1 MTRVTP
7 KSIARYLKTIDRRW
21 FLIWALIYAGFLI
34 LSAFAPDALGV
45 LLLRYS
51 GIALAFVYACQKFPK
66 DHLLKLAL
74 GFTLAADTL
83 LAIDNVSVIGVAVFC
98 FAQFF
103 HFCRLHH
110 TNPYFVPA
118 YFIVVATAFTL
129 SLILGADPMFAVA
142 GVYGLTLLSNVG
154 LAVYWYHKKP
164 SIASAC
170 AMYGF
175 ILFLLCDTCVGASYL
190 SNTAV
195 FPTAL
200 YPFANYF
207 AWAFYYPSQ
216 ILLSN
221 SSKLKETML
230 Q

>member
-1 MTRVTP
+1 MAIKIP
-7 KSIARYLKTIDRRW
+7 FDRRW
-21 FLIWALIYAGFLI
+21 LIVWGLIYAGFLI
-34 LSAFAPDALGV
+34 LSIFAPDALGV
-45 LLLRYS
+45 LLLRCS
-51 GIALAFVYACQKFPK
+51 GIALALVYVFMKFPQ
-66 DHLLKLAL
+66 DRLLKLAL
-74 GFTLAADTL
+74 GFTLAADIL

-103 HFCRLHH
+103 HFCRLRH
-110 TNPYFVPA
+110 TNPYFLPA
-118 YFIVVATAFTL
+118 YFVLVASVFTL
-129 SLILGADPMFAVA
+129 SLVLGADPMFAVA
-142 GVYGLTLLSNVG
+142 GIYGLTLLSNVG
-154 LAVYWYHKKP
+154 LAIYWHHKAP
-164 SIASAC
+164 SFASSC

-175 ILFLLCDTCVGASYL
+175 ILFLLCDLCVGASYL

-195 FPTAL
+195 FPSAL

-221 SSKLKETML
+221 SSKLKKSVL

>member
-1 MTRVTP
+1 MERL
-7 KSIARYLKTIDRRW
+7 ARYLKTIDRRW
-21 FLIWALIYAGFLI
+21 LLIWSLIYAGFLL
-34 LSAFAPDALGV
+34 LSIFAPDALGV
-45 LLLRYS
+45 LLLRYF
-51 GIALAFVYACQKFPK
+51 GIVLAFVYACQKFPK

-103 HFCRLHH
+103 HFCRLHR
-110 TNPYFVPA
+110 TNPYLVPGFFA
-118 YFIVVATAFTL
+118 VVAAAFTS
-129 SLILGADPMFAVA
+129 SLIFGLDPMFAVA
-142 GVYGLTLLSNVG
+142 GVYGLTLLSNVF
-154 LAVYWYHKKP
+154 LATHWYHKSP
-164 SIASAC
+164 SVHSAC

-175 ILFLLCDTCVGASYL
+175 ILFLLCDACVGASYL
-190 SNTAV
+190 SNTAIL
-195 FPTAL
+195 PSAL

-221 SSKLKETML
+221 SSKLKKL
-230 Q
+230 